1 VVQEVFK
8 ELLVLKAQQGLEF
21 KVFKDQLG
29 AGSLL
34 NSYLMQ
40 FRPLHYLQQMNFQR
54 ALQINTLQ
62 LERSLI
68 STPRG

>member
-8 ELLVLKAQQGLEF
+8 ELLVLKAQQGLEP
-21 KVFKDQLG
+21 KAPKDQL
-29 AGSLL
+29 AVGSLL

-40 FRPLHYLQQMNFQR
+40 LPPLSYIQQMNFQS

-62 LERSLI
+62 LEKSPTSI
-68 STPRG
+68 PRG